1 MCPRDSRTVWL
12 TFGLII
18 AAGICGCGG
27 GASASAT
34 SSSEASLDAG
44 LKAFQEKDW
53 ATAETNLSAAIA
65 NGHLQPDLTESALRS
80 LAVSRIHLDKLPAA
94 ESDLMVL
101 SQGAAD
107 MDLYWVACA
116 ELELKKG
123 DQEAAKNAAIQAR
136 ELNPDVELPS
146 ELQ

>member
-1 MCPRDSRTVWL
+1 MGTRNSL
-12 TFGLII
+12 TAWVTIGLII
-18 AAGICGCGG
+18 AAAICGCGA

-34 SSSEASLDAG
+34 AVSEASLDAG
-44 LKAFQEKDW
+44 LKAFEEKDW

-80 LAVSRIHLDKLPAA
+80 LAVSRIHLDKLTAA

-101 SQGAAD
+101 SQNAAD

-123 DQEAAKNAAIQAR
+123 DPEAAKHAANQAR
-136 ELNPDVELPS
+136 EYNPDVKLPTELK
-146 ELQ
+146 